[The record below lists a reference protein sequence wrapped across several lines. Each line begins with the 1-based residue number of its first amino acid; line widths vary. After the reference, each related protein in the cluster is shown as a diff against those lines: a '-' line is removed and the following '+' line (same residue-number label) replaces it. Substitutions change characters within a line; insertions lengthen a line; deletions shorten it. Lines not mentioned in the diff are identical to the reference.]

1 MRGRMVVC
9 GVFAVMAAS
18 VTCLSFGGASQA
30 SVARSSAVSR
40 TDAAGTVWLCRPG
53 LADDPC
59 AGDIST
65 TVVTADNKRTVKHS
79 VVAGTSSKFD
89 CFYLYPT
96 ASPEQTVNSD
106 LTVQPAE
113 ISNAMAQTAPYS
125 NVCDVWAPMYRQI
138 TVRALLGGGADANAS
153 TIAYDS
159 VLSAWKD
166 FLAHDDK
173 GQPIIFISH
182 SQGSVNMIKL
192 LQSQVDNNRSLR
204 HRVVAAIIAGGNV
217 TVPDGKEVGLTFQHL
232 PLCTK
237 AGQFGCVIA
246 YSSFPSEP
254 PANSMFG
261 RAGQGISLN
270 YGQTQTTGVHVACVN
285 PASLGGGTA
294 EFSSSFPV
302 AAVQPLPAQVLPAPA
317 VTTPWVTYPDMYSAT
332 CESSGGATWLQV
344 THNAAAG
351 DVRPLPAEPLG
362 PTFGYHLD
370 DLNLPMGNLVSDVRA
385 AEAAYSR

>member
-1 MRGRMVVC
+1 MVPLKMPAC
-9 GVFAVMAAS
+9 AVLALAAIS
-18 VTCLSFGGASQA
+18 SICLVPVSASPAGAST
-30 SVARSSAVSR
+30 VPR

-59 AGDIST
+59 AGNLST
-65 TVVTADNKRTVKHS
+65 TVVTATNGRTVKHS
-79 VVAGTSSKFD
+79 VASGSGSRFD

-113 ISNAMAQTAPYS
+113 TSNAMGQTAPYS

-138 TVRALLGGGADANAS
+138 TVKALLGGGADADAS

-173 GQPIIFISH
+173 GKPIILISH

-192 LQSQVDNNRSLR
+192 LQSRVDDNPSLR
-204 HRVVAAIIAGGNV
+204 HRLIVAIIAGGNV

-246 YSSFPSEP
+246 YSSFPTEP
-254 PANSMFG
+254 PTDSMFG
-261 RAGQGISLN
+261 IPGQGISLN

-285 PASLGGGTA
+285 PASIGGGTA
-294 EFSSSFPV
+294 ELSSSFPL
-302 AAVQPLPAQVLPAPA
+302 AAVQPLPAQTLPAPA
-317 VTTPWVTYPDMYSAT
+317 VTTPWVTYPKMYSAF
-332 CESSGGATWLQV
+332 CESTGGATWLQV

-351 DVRPLPAEPLG
+351 DVRPLPSEPLG

-370 DLNLPMGNLVSDVRA
+370 DLNLPIGNLVSDVRA
-385 AEAAYSR
+385 AEAAYNR